1 MRAGAGRIGTGTQ
14 TLTPTPF
21 KEGGANV
28 PPSALPTHYRTSEG
42 KVQPIHPDRKPREPQ
57 QGDGGITG
65 RPLQSAAGQVY
76 THVPG
81 T

>member
-1 MRAGAGRIGTGTQ
+1 M
-14 TLTPTPF
+14 
-21 KEGGANV
+21 